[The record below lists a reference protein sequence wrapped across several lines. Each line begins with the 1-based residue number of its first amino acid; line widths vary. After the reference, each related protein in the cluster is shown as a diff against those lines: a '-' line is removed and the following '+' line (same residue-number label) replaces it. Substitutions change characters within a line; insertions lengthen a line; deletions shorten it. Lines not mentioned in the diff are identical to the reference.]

1 MEQPSTPNASS
12 PPPNDTT
19 TTNNKNKKKRQLPG
33 PEEVLAHYEAQ
44 GLGTRE
50 ASLQAI
56 GELQSLLYKSV
67 VSGRGGKKDTDSV
80 RKLDTLNTRLAII
93 EVKLD
98 SKPSFLQSFAIGLA
112 SGAAIPPI
120 LSGLGAMWNAVK
132 TTTRSSPPSSSL

>member
-1 MEQPSTPNASS
+1 MEHQPSTL
-12 PPPNDTT
+12 NDSITT
-19 TTNNKNKKKRQLPG
+19 TTNNKSKKKRQLPG

-44 GLGTRE
+44 GLGSRE

-80 RKLDTLNTRLAII
+80 RKLDTLNARLAIL
-93 EVKLD
+93 EMKLD
-98 SKPSFLQSFAIGLA
+98 SKPGFLPSFAIGLA
-112 SGAAIPPI
+112 SGAALPPI

-132 TTTRSSPPSSSL
+132 IAARSSPPSSSL